1 MVKLPDG
8 FPLWTP
14 GPDKRMNPGQ
24 VKLIGTR
31 FFAVTHL
38 AIGLLSLSLVA
49 CQQQSHEQPLPA
61 ANHPRDEV
69 ILSLDSPK
77 RDFIKETT
85 IELVQRPLMDA
96 VTGKITYDETRT
108 ARVSSP
114 IAGRVTGGI
123 AALGAYVRTGDT
135 LAELNSPELGQAQSA
150 YAGAMSDLNLAN
162 RTFQRIQEL
171 YDNGIAPRKER
182 EQAED
187 SLIRARSEAERA
199 RLKLVNLGVR
209 SQRPDNRFVLHAPLS
224 GTITERNI
232 NPGMEVRSD
241 LTVPLFV
248 ISDLDQLWVQM
259 DIFEKDI
266 GLIHAGATVLLQVP
280 AYRGE
285 DFTAT
290 VGYISQVVN
299 ETTRTVKV
307 RCILPNAERRLL
319 PAMFASI
326 TVQSDAD
333 DLAVVVP
340 LNAIFADKESDWAYV
355 NIGDYHYQKR
365 PVTVGL
371 RLKDRA
377 VILDGL
383 KPGDRLVVG
392 GALLLRTEQ
401 DTEQQS
407 GESAP

>member
-1 MVKLPDG
+1 M
-8 FPLWTP
+8 
-14 GPDKRMNPGQ
+14 
-24 VKLIGTR
+24 
-31 FFAVTHL
+31 
-38 AIGLLSLSLVA
+38 
-49 CQQQSHEQPLPA
+49 PA
-61 ANHPRDEV
+61 PNHPRDEV

-96 VTGKITYDETRT
+96 VPGKITYDETRT

-123 AALGAYVRTGDT
+123 AALGAYVRIGDT
-135 LAELNSPELGQAQSA
+135 LAELDSPELGQAQSA
-150 YAGAMSDLNLAN
+150 YAEATSDLNLAN
-162 RTFQRIQEL
+162 QAFQRIREL

-187 SLIRARSEAERA
+187 NLIRARSEAERA
-199 RLKLVNLGVR
+199 RLKLANLGVR
-209 SQRPDNRFVLHAPLS
+209 GQRTNNRFVLHAPLS

-241 LTVPLFV
+241 LTAPLFV
-248 ISDLDQLWVQM
+248 ISDLEQLWVQM

-266 GLIHAGATVLLQVP
+266 ALIRAGATVLVQVP
-280 AYRGE
+280 AYPGE

-307 RCILPNAERRLL
+307 RCILPNAEKRLL

-340 LNAIFADKESDWAYV
+340 LNAIFTENESDWAYV

-383 KPGDRLVVG
+383 KPGERLVVG